1 MGSGAG
7 SPTGSGAGSPT
18 GSGAGSPTGS
28 STAATRVQ
36 LRVIAREW
44 ARIGCIGFGG
54 PPAHISLLRK
64 LCVERRQWLSADE
77 FEDGVATTN
86 LLPGPAS
93 TQLAIFCAWRIGGP
107 AGAIIGGACFI
118 VPGLIVIL
126 GLSLLFLAA
135 HPPLWV
141 DGAAAGAGAAVP
153 AVALQAALGLAPA
166 SWRRATSPP
175 GAVDAGQPPSPPVSR
190 KLSGWPARRWIVYL
204 VVGSVAGALTGPFL
218 VLVLAA
224 CGLAELVARNRII
237 RTQINPIQIIR
248 KRRNLSA
255 VMPVAPVVPAA
266 LAGIVARM
274 ARMARLGLAA
284 PVAVGGLLSVAWV
297 AFKVGALSYGGGFVI
312 IPLMQHDVVHTYH
325 WMTGAQFLSAVALGQ
340 VTPGPVVQTVAV
352 VGYAAA
358 GVGGGL
364 LASFVAFLPSFLF
377 VLVGAPRFG
386 LLRRNADVQ
395 AFLTGA
401 GPAAIG
407 AIAGSTIP
415 LALELAHLWQ
425 LALLGIDLIWLLA
438 LRKNV
443 VAAIVGAAGLGV
455 LAVLAGAPAG

>member
-1 MGSGAG
+1 L
-7 SPTGSGAGSPT
+7 PLP
-18 GSGAGSPTGS
+18 
-28 STAATRVQ
+28 
-36 LRVIAREW
+36 VIAREW

-64 LCVERRQWLSADE
+64 LCVDRRKWLSADE

-93 TQLAIFCAWRIGGP
+93 TQLAIFCAWRLGGP
-107 AGAIIGGACFI
+107 AGAIVGGVCFI

-126 GLSLLFLAA
+126 ALSALFLAT

-141 DGAAAGAGAAVP
+141 VGAAAGAGSAVP

-166 SWRRATSPP
+166 SWRRATSQPTAAPVAAAPPQPANQRRRALAGWP
-175 GAVDAGQPPSPPVSR
+175 GA
-190 KLSGWPARRWIVYL
+190 RWIVYL
-204 VVGSVAGALTGPFL
+204 VAGGVAGALAGPFL
-218 VLVLAA
+218 VFVLAA
-224 CGLAELVARNRII
+224 CGAIELVVRSPLIRNQINRNRIDGERKDGERKDADQKDGTRVN
-237 RTQINPIQIIR
+237 RTNSGP
-248 KRRNLSA
+248 
-255 VMPVAPVVPAA
+255 PVVLLP
-266 LAGIVARM
+266 VV
-274 ARMARLGLAA
+274 LAA
-284 PVAVGGLLSVAWV
+284 PVAAGGLLAVAWV

-352 VGYAAA
+352 IGYAAA

-364 LASFVAFLPSFLF
+364 LASFVAFLPSFVF

-386 LLRRNADVQ
+386 LLRRNSGVQ

-407 AIAGSTIP
+407 AIAGSTVP

-425 LALLGIDLIWLLA
+425 FAVLGLDLIWLLA

-443 VAAIVGAAGLGV
+443 VVAIVGAAALGV
-455 LAVLAGAPAG
+455 IAVLSGAPVG